1 MAPAEHEPTPRQD
14 QPASTR
20 VLAATPIAGRLGVLT
35 GAALL
40 AGTLPLPVLP
50 DRMLL
55 HLRGAIA
62 HDTAAR
68 HAVSLATDARQTL
81 AQPSS
86 SDRMR
91 AMLRKG
97 FEMLV
102 RQLLRRLGPLA
113 PLSAVARAF
122 EVYALGH
129 LLDRYLRRVRRQRSL
144 RMHQPEAARL
154 RQCIDE
160 AVIRAFYPSTKPQP
174 LLLVEGAED
183 LRDEFTRWV
192 DTLLLAGAT
201 LPSYL
206 QRRLEAAFDEVVA
219 RMPELRGES
228 D

>member
-1 MAPAEHEPTPRQD
+1 MAAAEHESPPR
-14 QPASTR
+14 PVEPVPTR
-20 VLAATPIAGRLGVLT
+20 VLAAMPVAGRLGMLT

-55 HLRGAIA
+55 HLRGAVA

-91 AMLRKG
+91 AVLRRG
-97 FEMLV
+97 FELLV
-102 RQLLRRLGPLA
+102 RQVLRRLGPLA
-113 PLSAVARAF
+113 PLSAAARAF

-129 LLDRYLRRVRRQRSL
+129 LLDRYLRRVRRQPSL
-144 RMHQPEAARL
+144 RMQQAEAAKVRL
-154 RQCIDE
+154 AIDE
-160 AVIRAFYPSTKPQP
+160 AVIRAFYPSTRPQP
-174 LLLVEGAED
+174 LHLAGSAED

-206 QRRLEAAFDEVVA
+206 ERRLEAAFDEVAA
-219 RMPELRGES
+219 RMPGLGGE
-228 D
+228 